1 MRQPKKK
8 RENSQIS
15 AFTSSSSSL
24 VGRAEQSRWHHYPE
38 ESEATASLTAKSN
51 PGGSSSSEPSFV
63 SRIENQTVSVGRD
76 VILGCQVKNLGHNY
90 KVSFAIKQTMFENHQ
105 KCLITNFLSN
115 QSWPFFGF
123 WKNCQNGLDLFTQYV
138 NVARFARNVEW
149 DFFCNFQTSWLYL
162 DHFMLYSWDN
172 TMRRSSSTLID
183 DVAKVFSG
191 CL

>member
-15 AFTSSSSSL
+15 AFTSSSSSSL

-51 PGGSSSSEPSFV
+51 GVGGSGGAANSEPSFV

-90 KVSFAIKQTMFENHQ
+90 KVSFAQYTSIKLLTVI
-105 KCLITNFLSN
+105 LPSN
-115 QSWPFFGF
+115 
-123 WKNCQNGLDLFTQYV
+123 KML
-138 NVARFARNVEW
+138 
-149 DFFCNFQTSWLYL
+149 L
-162 DHFMLYSWDN
+162 DHFMLYP
-172 TMRRSSSTLID
+172 
-183 DVAKVFSG
+183 
-191 CL
+191 

>member
-15 AFTSSSSSL
+15 AFTSSSSL

-105 KCLITNFLSN
+105 NVSSEFFEIWRFDQFFVKSKLTFLVT
-115 QSWPFFGF
+115 
-123 WKNCQNGLDLFTQYV
+123 LF
-138 NVARFARNVEW
+138 
-149 DFFCNFQTSWLYL
+149 
-162 DHFMLYSWDN
+162 
-172 TMRRSSSTLID
+172 
-183 DVAKVFSG
+183 
-191 CL
+191 

>member
-15 AFTSSSSSL
+15 AFTSSSFL

-51 PGGSSSSEPSFV
+51 PGGSSSEPSFV

-105 KCLITNFLSN
+105 NVSSEFFEIWRFDQFFVKSKLTFLVT
-115 QSWPFFGF
+115 
-123 WKNCQNGLDLFTQYV
+123 LF
-138 NVARFARNVEW
+138 
-149 DFFCNFQTSWLYL
+149 
-162 DHFMLYSWDN
+162 
-172 TMRRSSSTLID
+172 
-183 DVAKVFSG
+183 
-191 CL
+191 

>member
-15 AFTSSSSSL
+15 AFTSSSSL

-90 KVSFAIKQTMFENHQ
+90 KVSFAVHFN
-105 KCLITNFLSN
+105 
-115 QSWPFFGF
+115 
-123 WKNCQNGLDLFTQYV
+123 
-138 NVARFARNVEW
+138 
-149 DFFCNFQTSWLYL
+149 QTSYCYFAKQQNVIGSLYAL
-162 DHFMLYSWDN
+162 PL
-172 TMRRSSSTLID
+172 R
-183 DVAKVFSG
+183 
-191 CL
+191 

>member
-1 MRQPKKK
+1 MSAVRQPKKK

-51 PGGSSSSEPSFV
+51 GVGGSGGAANSEPSFV

-90 KVSFAIKQTMFENHQ
+90 KVSFAVHFN
-105 KCLITNFLSN
+105 
-115 QSWPFFGF
+115 
-123 WKNCQNGLDLFTQYV
+123 
-138 NVARFARNVEW
+138 
-149 DFFCNFQTSWLYL
+149 QTSYCYFAKQQNVIGSLYAL
-162 DHFMLYSWDN
+162 PL
-172 TMRRSSSTLID
+172 R
-183 DVAKVFSG
+183 
-191 CL
+191 

>member
-15 AFTSSSSSL
+15 AFTSSSSL

-51 PGGSSSSEPSFV
+51 PGGSSSEPSFV

-105 KCLITNFLSN
+105 KCLI
-115 QSWPFFGF
+115 
-123 WKNCQNGLDLFTQYV
+123 
-138 NVARFARNVEW
+138 
-149 DFFCNFQTSWLYL
+149 
-162 DHFMLYSWDN
+162 
-172 TMRRSSSTLID
+172 LI
-183 DVAKVFSG
+183 F
-191 CL
+191 

>member
-1 MRQPKKK
+1 MNIEWQWQDKVSAVRQPKKK

-15 AFTSSSSSL
+15 AFTSSSSL

-51 PGGSSSSEPSFV
+51 GVGGSGGAANSEPSFV

-90 KVSFAIKQTMFENHQ
+90 KVSFAVQCVPKTLQS
-105 KCLITNFLSN
+105 NFLLLFCQATKCYWITLCFTPEIIHHE
-115 QSWPFFGF
+115 QS
-123 WKNCQNGLDLFTQYV
+123 C
-138 NVARFARNVEW
+138 
-149 DFFCNFQTSWLYL
+149 C
-162 DHFMLYSWDN
+162 
-172 TMRRSSSTLID
+172 TLID

>member
-1 MRQPKKK
+1 MSAVRQPKKK

-51 PGGSSSSEPSFV
+51 GVGGSGGAANSEPSFV

-90 KVSFAIKQTMFENHQ
+90 KVSFAQYTSIKLLTVI
-105 KCLITNFLSN
+105 LPSN
-115 QSWPFFGF
+115 
-123 WKNCQNGLDLFTQYV
+123 KML
-138 NVARFARNVEW
+138 
-149 DFFCNFQTSWLYL
+149 L
-162 DHFMLYSWDN
+162 DHFMLYP
-172 TMRRSSSTLID
+172 
-183 DVAKVFSG
+183 
-191 CL
+191 